1 MSNEA
6 ITFRGLDNLLER
18 LDSMADVK
26 NVEKALRKACLIV
39 ERRARQLAPKGRTGD
54 LRNSITHKVENLE
67 GVVFTP
73 LFYAPYIEYGTGAF
87 REVNPAPGQYWVYV
101 PEENGGGR
109 KKAKSSKRYTL
120 EEAKEIVALMR
131 ADGIEAVYT
140 QGEQPQPFMR
150 PALDENREEIKRIL
164 REGIIKND

>member
-1 MSNEA
+1 MSN
-6 ITFRGLDNLLER
+6 ITFRGLDELLEK

-26 NVEKALRKACLIV
+26 NVEKALRKACLLV

-67 GVVFTP
+67 GIVYTP
-73 LFYAPYIEYGTGAF
+73 LFYAPYVEYGTGAF
-87 REVNPAPGQYWVYV
+87 REQNPEPGRYWVYV

-109 KKAKSSKRYTL
+109 VKAKASRRYTL

-131 ADGIEAVYT
+131 EDGIEAVYT
-140 QGEQPQPFMR
+140 QGEPPHPFMR

-164 REGIIKND
+164 REGIFSDD